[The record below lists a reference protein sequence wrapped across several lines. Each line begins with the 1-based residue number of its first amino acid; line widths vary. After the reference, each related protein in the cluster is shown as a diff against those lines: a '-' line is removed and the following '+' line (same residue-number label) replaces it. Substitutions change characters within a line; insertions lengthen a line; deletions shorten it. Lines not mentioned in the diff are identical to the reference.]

1 MSKGTTMV
9 AVALS
14 VLALTGGLALATPG
28 PCEPAAQTLD
38 FSAPATAPSPRNPAL
53 ALALPQG
60 QTLSAPLSPG
70 ARLIGQELG
79 IEGLSF
85 SASEAALRP
94 SDELGAAVMFSD
106 TPQPLEFSLAAPAGM
121 FDIGLAHRTISSESF
136 GTSVSGQGAE
146 VRIGQGLAL
155 RKLDGDSSK
164 RQGWYLFAASDGR
177 ALTWTPNNDPTAP
190 DRNMRLQNSAEIG
203 DIQAGLAMQRGD
215 MQTSLSLVKRTVKN
229 WIGPFKTSADDSF
242 AGLTFSFKH

>member
-1 MSKGTTMV
+1 VSKGTRMV

-14 VLALTGGLALATPG
+14 VLALTGGLAMAAPG
-28 PCEPAAQTLD
+28 SCEPAAQTLD
-38 FSAPATAPSPRNPAL
+38 FSAPTTAAAPRNPAL
-53 ALALPQG
+53 MLALQQG
-60 QTLSAPLSPG
+60 EALSAPLAPD

-79 IEGLSF
+79 IQGLSF

-94 SDELGAAVMFSD
+94 ADELGTAELFAD

-121 FDIGLAHRTISSESF
+121 FDIGLTHRTVSSESF
-136 GTSVSGQGAE
+136 GTYVTGQGAE

-155 RKLDGDSSK
+155 RAVDGDSSK

-177 ALTWTPNNDPTAP
+177 ALTWTPNSDPTSP
-190 DRNMRLQNSAEIG
+190 NRNLRLQNSAEIG

-215 MQTSLSLVKRTVKN
+215 IQTSLSLVKRTVKN

-242 AGLTFSFKH
+242 AGVTFSFKH